1 MRSGLPCY
9 KASPPLPQ
17 SAPAVVGGPDAKLG
31 GGGCGGK
38 REGKR
43 WRRGKGSARGV
54 GREALEGRGGEGGV
68 GGVGWRGRRR
78 RRGEGS
84 VGGTVGFQLLRPP
97 LSSWCSLLPPGNNF
111 RSPKKCTVLALLS
124 FLSSSSYSHLLSFNS
139 SSFYSHILFFPSSID
154 SIRSISSSTSIFS
167 LSRSSIFSFSFDST
181 TVGFT

>member
-17 SAPAVVGGPDAKLG
+17 SAPAVVGGPDAKL

-97 LSSWCSLLPPGNNF
+97 LSS
-111 RSPKKCTVLALLS
+111 
-124 FLSSSSYSHLLSFNS
+124 
-139 SSFYSHILFFPSSID
+139 
-154 SIRSISSSTSIFS
+154 
-167 LSRSSIFSFSFDST
+167 
-181 TVGFT
+181 